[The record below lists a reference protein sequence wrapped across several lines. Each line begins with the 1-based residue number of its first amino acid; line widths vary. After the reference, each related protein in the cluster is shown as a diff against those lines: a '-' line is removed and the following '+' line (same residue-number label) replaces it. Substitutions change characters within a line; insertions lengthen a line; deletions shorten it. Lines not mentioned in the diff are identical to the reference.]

1 MTELKVIKIKASLLS
16 MIRLNSTLF
25 WLLIAIIMALSFYF
39 LRTILLPFVIGIAI
53 AYFLDPV
60 VDKLEERN
68 WNRSLATLFTLF
80 VFLALV
86 IFLVFLLV
94 PVLTNQ
100 LKNFAQFLP
109 IIKAKLQLIID
120 AIAGILNNKVDA
132 KILDIPAS
140 GLVKWSTKM
149 LSGVIDG
156 GAAIADLLS
165 LLLITPLVAF
175 YLLRDWDLIV
185 KKVYDWF
192 PIRHKDT
199 LREQLNEIDKTLA
212 AFVRGQGTVCLIL
225 ASYYAITLTVAGLEF
240 GVIIGVFA
248 GLISFIPFVGAIF
261 GGLLSIGLAYLQFEV
276 WTNIIIIAGIFMLGQ
291 ILEGYILTPK
301 FIGEAVGLHPVWVI
315 FSLLAG
321 GALFGFLGVLLALPM
336 AAIVGVLFR
345 FCIDRYKTSSYYN
358 GSSEEN

>member
-1 MTELKVIKIKASLLS
+1 
-16 MIRLNSTLF
+16 MIRVNSTLF
-25 WLLIAIIMALSFYF
+25 WLLVAIIMAFSFYF
-39 LRTILLPFVIGIAI
+39 LRTILLPFVIGIAV

-60 VDKLEERN
+60 VDKLEERK

-109 IIKAKLQLIID
+109 IVKGKLQLIID
-120 AIAGILNNKVDA
+120 AVAGILNNKVDA
-132 KILDIPAS
+132 KVLDVPAS
-140 GLVKWSTKM
+140 GLIKWSTKM
-149 LSGVIDG
+149 LGGVIDG

-165 LLLITPLVAF
+165 LFLITPLVAF

-185 KKVYDWF
+185 EKVYDWF
-192 PIRHKDT
+192 PIRHKAT
-199 LREQLNEIDKTLA
+199 LQEQLSEIDKKLA

-225 ASYYAITLTVAGLEF
+225 ASYYAITLTMTGLEF
-240 GVIIGVFA
+240 GVVIGVFA
-248 GLISFIPFVGAIF
+248 GLISFVPFVGAIF
-261 GGLLSIGLAYLQFEV
+261 GGLLSIGLAYLQFEA
-276 WTNIIIIAGIFMLGQ
+276 WTNIVIIAGIFILGQ

-345 FCIDRYKTSSYYN
+345 FCIDHYKNSSFYN

>member
-1 MTELKVIKIKASLLS
+1 

-25 WLLIAIIMALSFYF
+25 WLLVAIIMALCFYF
-39 LRTILLPFVIGIAI
+39 LRTILLPFVIGIAV

-60 VDKLEERN
+60 VDKLEERK

-109 IIKAKLQLIID
+109 IVKGKLQLIID
-120 AIAGILNNKVDA
+120 AVAGILNNKVDA
-132 KILDIPAS
+132 KVLDVPAS
-140 GLVKWSTKM
+140 GLIKWSTKM
-149 LSGVIDG
+149 LGGVIDG

-165 LLLITPLVAF
+165 LFLITPLVAF

-185 KKVYDWF
+185 EKVYDWF

-199 LREQLNEIDKTLA
+199 LQEQLNEIDKKLA

-225 ASYYAITLTVAGLEF
+225 ASYYAITLTMTGLEF
-240 GVIIGVFA
+240 GVVIGVFA
-248 GLISFIPFVGAIF
+248 GLISFVPFVGAIF
-261 GGLLSIGLAYLQFEV
+261 GGLLSIGLAYLQFEA
-276 WTNIIIIAGIFMLGQ
+276 WTNIVIIAGIFILGQ

-345 FCIDRYKTSSYYN
+345 FCIDHYKNSSYYN

>member
-1 MTELKVIKIKASLLS
+1 

-25 WLLIAIIMALSFYF
+25 WLLVAIIMALSFYF
-39 LRTILLPFVIGIAI
+39 LRTILLPFVIGIAV

-60 VDKLEERN
+60 VDKLEERK

-100 LKNFAQFLP
+100 IKNFAQFLP
-109 IIKAKLQLIID
+109 IVKDKLQLIID
-120 AIAGILNNKVDA
+120 AVAGILNNKVDA
-132 KILDIPAS
+132 KVLDVPAS
-140 GLVKWSTKM
+140 GLIKWSTKM
-149 LSGVIDG
+149 LGGVIDG

-165 LLLITPLVAF
+165 LFLITPLVAF

-185 KKVYDWF
+185 EKVYDWF

-199 LREQLNEIDKTLA
+199 LREQLNEIDKKLA

-225 ASYYAITLTVAGLEF
+225 ASYYAITLTMTGLEF
-240 GVIIGVFA
+240 GVVIGIFA
-248 GLISFIPFVGAIF
+248 GLISFVPFVGAIF
-261 GGLLSIGLAYLQFEV
+261 GGLLSIGLAYLQFEA
-276 WTNIIIIAGIFMLGQ
+276 WTNIVIIAGIFILGQ

-345 FCIDRYKTSSYYN
+345 FCIDHYKNSSYYN

>member
-1 MTELKVIKIKASLLS
+1 
-16 MIRLNSTLF
+16 MIRVNSTLF
-25 WLLIAIIMALSFYF
+25 WLLVAIIVAFSFYF
-39 LRTILLPFVIGIAI
+39 LRTILLPFVIGIAV

-60 VDKLEERN
+60 VDKLEERK

-94 PVLTNQ
+94 PVLANQ

-109 IIKAKLQLIID
+109 IVKDKLQLIID
-120 AIAGILNNKVDA
+120 AVAGILNNKVDA
-132 KILDIPAS
+132 KVLDVPAS
-140 GLVKWSTKM
+140 GLIKWSTKM
-149 LSGVIDG
+149 LGGVIDG

-165 LLLITPLVAF
+165 LFLITPLVAF

-185 KKVYDWF
+185 EKVYDWF

-199 LREQLNEIDKTLA
+199 LQEQLNEIDKKLA

-225 ASYYAITLTVAGLEF
+225 ASYYAITLTMTGLEF
-240 GVIIGVFA
+240 GVVIGVFA
-248 GLISFIPFVGAIF
+248 GLISFVPFVGAIF
-261 GGLLSIGLAYLQFEV
+261 GGLLSIGLAYLQFEA
-276 WTNIIIIAGIFMLGQ
+276 WTNIVIIAGIFILGQ

-345 FCIDRYKTSSYYN
+345 FCIDHYKNSSYYN

>member
-1 MTELKVIKIKASLLS
+1 
-16 MIRLNSTLF
+16 MIRVNSTLF
-25 WLLIAIIMALSFYF
+25 WLLVAIIMASSFYF
-39 LRTILLPFVIGIAI
+39 LRTILLPFVIGIAV

-60 VDKLEERN
+60 VDKLEERK

-94 PVLTNQ
+94 PVLANQ

-109 IIKAKLQLIID
+109 IVKDKLQLIID
-120 AIAGILNNKVDA
+120 AVAGILNNKVDA
-132 KILDIPAS
+132 KVLDVPAS
-140 GLVKWSTKM
+140 GLIKWSTKM
-149 LSGVIDG
+149 LGGVIDG

-165 LLLITPLVAF
+165 LFLITPLVAF

-185 KKVYDWF
+185 EKVYDWF

-199 LREQLNEIDKTLA
+199 LQEQLNEIDKKLA

-225 ASYYAITLTVAGLEF
+225 ASYYAITLTMTGLEF
-240 GVIIGVFA
+240 GVVIGVFA
-248 GLISFIPFVGAIF
+248 GLISFVPFVGAIF
-261 GGLLSIGLAYLQFEV
+261 GGLLSIGLAYLQFEA
-276 WTNIIIIAGIFMLGQ
+276 WTNIVIIAGIFILGQ

-345 FCIDRYKTSSYYN
+345 FCIDHYKNSSYYN

>member
-1 MTELKVIKIKASLLS
+1 
-16 MIRLNSTLF
+16 MIRVNSTLF
-25 WLLIAIIMALSFYF
+25 WLLVAIIVAFSFYF
-39 LRTILLPFVIGIAI
+39 LRTILLPFVIGIAV

-60 VDKLEERN
+60 VDKLEERK

-109 IIKAKLQLIID
+109 IVKDKLQLIID
-120 AIAGILNNKVDA
+120 AVAGILNNKVDA
-132 KILDIPAS
+132 KVLDVPAS
-140 GLVKWSTKM
+140 GIIKWSTKM
-149 LSGVIDG
+149 LGGVIDG

-165 LLLITPLVAF
+165 LFLITPLVAF

-185 KKVYDWF
+185 ERVYDWF

-199 LREQLNEIDKTLA
+199 LQEQLNEIDKKLA

-225 ASYYAITLTVAGLEF
+225 ASYYAITLTMTGLEF
-240 GVIIGVFA
+240 GVVIGVFA
-248 GLISFIPFVGAIF
+248 GLISFVPFVGAIF
-261 GGLLSIGLAYLQFEV
+261 GGLLSIGLAYLQFEA
-276 WTNIIIIAGIFMLGQ
+276 WTNIVIIAGIFILGQ

-345 FCIDRYKTSSYYN
+345 FCIDHYKNSSYYN

>member
-1 MTELKVIKIKASLLS
+1 M
-16 MIRLNSTLF
+16 F
-25 WLLIAIIMALSFYF
+25 WLLVAIIMASSFYF
-39 LRTILLPFVIGIAI
+39 LRTILLPFVIGIAV

-60 VDKLEERN
+60 VDKLEERK

-109 IIKAKLQLIID
+109 IVKGKLQLIID
-120 AIAGILNNKVDA
+120 AVAGILNNKVDA
-132 KILDIPAS
+132 KVLDVPAS
-140 GLVKWSTKM
+140 GLIKWSTKM
-149 LSGVIDG
+149 LGGVIDG

-165 LLLITPLVAF
+165 LFLITPLVAF

-185 KKVYDWF
+185 EKVYDWF

-199 LREQLNEIDKTLA
+199 LQEQLNEIDKKLA

-225 ASYYAITLTVAGLEF
+225 ASYYAITLTMTGLEF
-240 GVIIGVFA
+240 GVVIGVFA
-248 GLISFIPFVGAIF
+248 GLISFVPFVGAIF
-261 GGLLSIGLAYLQFEV
+261 GGLLSIGLAYLQFEA
-276 WTNIIIIAGIFMLGQ
+276 WTNIVIIAGIFILGQ

-345 FCIDRYKTSSYYN
+345 FCIDHYKNSSYYN

>member
-1 MTELKVIKIKASLLS
+1 
-16 MIRLNSTLF
+16 MIRVNSTLF
-25 WLLIAIIMALSFYF
+25 WLLVAIIVAFSFYF
-39 LRTILLPFVIGIAI
+39 LRTILLPFVIGIAV

-60 VDKLEERN
+60 VDKLEERK

-109 IIKAKLQLIID
+109 IVKDKLQLIID
-120 AIAGILNNKVDA
+120 AVAGILNNKVDA
-132 KILDIPAS
+132 KALDVPAS
-140 GLVKWSTKM
+140 GLIKWSTKM
-149 LSGVIDG
+149 LGGVIDG

-165 LLLITPLVAF
+165 LFLITPLVAF

-185 KKVYDWF
+185 EKVYDWF

-199 LREQLNEIDKTLA
+199 LQEQLNEIDKKLA

-225 ASYYAITLTVAGLEF
+225 ASYYAITLTMTGLEF
-240 GVIIGVFA
+240 GVVIGVFA
-248 GLISFIPFVGAIF
+248 GLISFVPFVGAIF
-261 GGLLSIGLAYLQFEV
+261 GGLLSIGLAYLQFEA
-276 WTNIIIIAGIFMLGQ
+276 WTNIVIIAGIFILGQ

-345 FCIDRYKTSSYYN
+345 FCIDHYKNSSYYN

>member
-1 MTELKVIKIKASLLS
+1 
-16 MIRLNSTLF
+16 MIRVNSTLF
-25 WLLIAIIMALSFYF
+25 WLLVAIIVAFSFYF
-39 LRTILLPFVIGIAI
+39 LRTILLPFVIGIAV

-60 VDKLEERN
+60 VDKLEERK

-109 IIKAKLQLIID
+109 IVKDKLQLIID
-120 AIAGILNNKVDA
+120 AVAGILNNKVDA
-132 KILDIPAS
+132 KVLDVPAS
-140 GLVKWSTKM
+140 GLIKWATKM
-149 LSGVIDG
+149 LGGVIDG

-165 LLLITPLVAF
+165 LFLITPLVAF

-185 KKVYDWF
+185 EKVYDWF

-199 LREQLNEIDKTLA
+199 LREQLNEIDKKLA

-225 ASYYAITLTVAGLEF
+225 ASYYAITLTMTGLEF
-240 GVIIGVFA
+240 GVVIGVFA
-248 GLISFIPFVGAIF
+248 GLISFVPFVGAIF
-261 GGLLSIGLAYLQFEV
+261 GGLLSIGLAYLQFEA
-276 WTNIIIIAGIFMLGQ
+276 WTNIVIIAGIFILGQ

-345 FCIDRYKTSSYYN
+345 FCIDHYKNSSYYN

>member
-1 MTELKVIKIKASLLS
+1 
-16 MIRLNSTLF
+16 MIRVNSTLF
-25 WLLIAIIMALSFYF
+25 WLLVAIIMASSFYF
-39 LRTILLPFVIGIAI
+39 LRTILLPFVIGIAV

-60 VDKLEERN
+60 VDKLEERK

-109 IIKAKLQLIID
+109 IVKGKLQLIID
-120 AIAGILNNKVDA
+120 AVAGILNNKVDA
-132 KILDIPAS
+132 KVLDVPAS
-140 GLVKWSTKM
+140 GLIKWSTKM
-149 LSGVIDG
+149 LGGVIDG

-165 LLLITPLVAF
+165 LFLITPLVAF

-185 KKVYDWF
+185 EKVYDWF

-199 LREQLNEIDKTLA
+199 LQEQLNEIDKKLA

-225 ASYYAITLTVAGLEF
+225 ASYYAITLTMTGLEF
-240 GVIIGVFA
+240 GVVIGVFA
-248 GLISFIPFVGAIF
+248 GLISFVPFVGAIV
-261 GGLLSIGLAYLQFEV
+261 GGLLSIGLAYLQFEA
-276 WTNIIIIAGIFMLGQ
+276 WTNIVIIAGIFILGQ

-345 FCIDRYKTSSYYN
+345 FCIDHYKNSSYYN

>member
-1 MTELKVIKIKASLLS
+1 
-16 MIRLNSTLF
+16 MIRVNSTLF
-25 WLLIAIIMALSFYF
+25 WLLVAIIMASSFYF
-39 LRTILLPFVIGIAI
+39 LRTILLPFVIGIAV

-60 VDKLEERN
+60 VDKLEERK

-94 PVLTNQ
+94 PVLANQ

-109 IIKAKLQLIID
+109 IVKDKLQLIID
-120 AIAGILNNKVDA
+120 AVAGILNNKVDA
-132 KILDIPAS
+132 KVLDVPAS
-140 GLVKWSTKM
+140 GLIKWSTKM
-149 LSGVIDG
+149 LGGVIDG

-165 LLLITPLVAF
+165 LFLITPLVAF

-185 KKVYDWF
+185 EKVYDWF

-199 LREQLNEIDKTLA
+199 LQEQLNEIDKKLA

-225 ASYYAITLTVAGLEF
+225 ASYYAITLTMTGLEF
-240 GVIIGVFA
+240 GVVIGVFA
-248 GLISFIPFVGAIF
+248 GLISFVPFVGAIV
-261 GGLLSIGLAYLQFEV
+261 GGLLSIGLAYLQFEA
-276 WTNIIIIAGIFMLGQ
+276 WTNIVIIAGIFILGQ

-345 FCIDRYKTSSYYN
+345 FCIDHYKNSSFYN

>member
-1 MTELKVIKIKASLLS
+1 
-16 MIRLNSTLF
+16 MIRVNSTLF
-25 WLLIAIIMALSFYF
+25 WLLVAIIVAFSFYF
-39 LRTILLPFVIGIAI
+39 LRTILLPFVIGIAV

-60 VDKLEERN
+60 VDKLEERK

-109 IIKAKLQLIID
+109 IVKDKLQLIID
-120 AIAGILNNKVDA
+120 AVAGILNNKVDA
-132 KILDIPAS
+132 KVLDVPAS
-140 GLVKWSTKM
+140 GLIKWSTKM
-149 LSGVIDG
+149 LGGVIDG

-165 LLLITPLVAF
+165 LFLITPLVAF

-185 KKVYDWF
+185 EKVYDWF

-199 LREQLNEIDKTLA
+199 LQEQLNEIDKKLA

-225 ASYYAITLTVAGLEF
+225 ASYYAITLTMTGLEF
-240 GVIIGVFA
+240 GVVIGVFA
-248 GLISFIPFVGAIF
+248 GLISFVPFVGAIF
-261 GGLLSIGLAYLQFEV
+261 GGLFSVGLAYLQFEA
-276 WTNIIIIAGIFMLGQ
+276 WTNIVIIAGIFILGQ

-345 FCIDRYKTSSYYN
+345 FCIDHYKNSSFYN

>member
-1 MTELKVIKIKASLLS
+1 
-16 MIRLNSTLF
+16 MIRVNSTLF
-25 WLLIAIIMALSFYF
+25 WLLVAIIVAFSFYF
-39 LRTILLPFVIGIAI
+39 LRTILLPFVIGIAV

-60 VDKLEERN
+60 VDKLEERK

-109 IIKAKLQLIID
+109 IVKDKLQLIID
-120 AIAGILNNKVDA
+120 AVAGILNNKVDA
-132 KILDIPAS
+132 KVLDVPAS
-140 GLVKWSTKM
+140 GLIKWSTKM
-149 LSGVIDG
+149 LGGVIDG

-165 LLLITPLVAF
+165 LFLITPLVAF

-185 KKVYDWF
+185 EKVYDWF

-199 LREQLNEIDKTLA
+199 LQEQLNEIDKKLA

-225 ASYYAITLTVAGLEF
+225 ASYYAITLTMTGLEF
-240 GVIIGVFA
+240 GVVIGVFA
-248 GLISFIPFVGAIF
+248 GLISFVPFVGAIF
-261 GGLLSIGLAYLQFEV
+261 GGLLSIGLAYLQFEA
-276 WTNIIIIAGIFMLGQ
+276 WTNIVIIAGIFILGQ

-345 FCIDRYKTSSYYN
+345 FCIDHYKNSSYYN

>member
-1 MTELKVIKIKASLLS
+1 
-16 MIRLNSTLF
+16 MIRVNSTLF
-25 WLLIAIIMALSFYF
+25 WLLVAIIVAFSFYF
-39 LRTILLPFVIGIAI
+39 LRTILLPFVIGIAV

-60 VDKLEERN
+60 VDKLEERK

-109 IIKAKLQLIID
+109 IVKDKLQLIID
-120 AIAGILNNKVDA
+120 AVAGILNNKVDA
-132 KILDIPAS
+132 KVLDVPAS
-140 GLVKWSTKM
+140 GLIKWSTKM
-149 LSGVIDG
+149 LGGVIDG

-165 LLLITPLVAF
+165 LFLITPLVAF

-185 KKVYDWF
+185 EKVYDWF

-199 LREQLNEIDKTLA
+199 LQEQLNEIDKKLA

-225 ASYYAITLTVAGLEF
+225 ASYYAITLTMTGLEF
-240 GVIIGVFA
+240 GVVIGVFA

-261 GGLLSIGLAYLQFEV
+261 GGLLSIGLAYLQFEA
-276 WTNIIIIAGIFMLGQ
+276 WTNIVIIAGIFILGQ

-345 FCIDRYKTSSYYN
+345 FCIDHYKNSSFYN

>member
-1 MTELKVIKIKASLLS
+1 

-25 WLLIAIIMALSFYF
+25 WLLVATIMALSFYF
-39 LRTILLPFVIGIAI
+39 LRAILLPFVIGIAV

-60 VDKLEERN
+60 VDKLEERK

-100 LKNFAQFLP
+100 IKNFAQFLP
-109 IIKAKLQLIID
+109 IVKDKLQLIID
-120 AIAGILNNKVDA
+120 AVAGILNNKVDA
-132 KILDIPAS
+132 KVLDVPAS
-140 GLVKWSTKM
+140 GLIKWSTKM
-149 LSGVIDG
+149 LGGVIDG

-165 LLLITPLVAF
+165 LFLITPLVAF

-185 KKVYDWF
+185 EKVYDWF

-199 LREQLNEIDKTLA
+199 LQEQLNEIDKKLA

-225 ASYYAITLTVAGLEF
+225 ASYYAITLTMTGLEF
-240 GVIIGVFA
+240 GVVIGVFA
-248 GLISFIPFVGAIF
+248 GLISFVPFIGAIF
-261 GGLLSIGLAYLQFEV
+261 GGLLSIGLAYLQFEA
-276 WTNIIIIAGIFMLGQ
+276 WTNIVIIAGIFILGQ

-345 FCIDRYKTSSYYN
+345 FCIDHYKNSSYYN

>member
-1 MTELKVIKIKASLLS
+1 
-16 MIRLNSTLF
+16 MIRVNSTLF
-25 WLLIAIIMALSFYF
+25 WLLVAIIVAFSFYF
-39 LRTILLPFVIGIAI
+39 LRTILLPFVIGIAV

-60 VDKLEERN
+60 VDKLEERK

-109 IIKAKLQLIID
+109 IVKGKLQLIID
-120 AIAGILNNKVDA
+120 AVAGILNNKVDA
-132 KILDIPAS
+132 KVLDVPAS
-140 GLVKWSTKM
+140 GLIKWSTKM
-149 LSGVIDG
+149 LGGVIDG

-165 LLLITPLVAF
+165 LFLITPLVAF

-185 KKVYDWF
+185 EKVYDWF

-199 LREQLNEIDKTLA
+199 LQEQLNEIDKKLA

-225 ASYYAITLTVAGLEF
+225 ASYYAITLTMTGLEF
-240 GVIIGVFA
+240 GVVIGVFA
-248 GLISFIPFVGAIF
+248 GLISFVPFVGAIF
-261 GGLLSIGLAYLQFEV
+261 GGLLSIGLAYLQFEA
-276 WTNIIIIAGIFMLGQ
+276 WTNIVIIAGIFILGQ

-345 FCIDRYKTSSYYN
+345 FCIDHYKNSSYYN

>member
-1 MTELKVIKIKASLLS
+1 
-16 MIRLNSTLF
+16 MIRVNSTLF
-25 WLLIAIIMALSFYF
+25 WLLVAIIMASSFYF
-39 LRTILLPFVIGIAI
+39 LRTILLPFVIGIAV

-60 VDKLEERN
+60 VDKLEERK

-94 PVLTNQ
+94 PVLANQ

-109 IIKAKLQLIID
+109 IVKDKLQLIID
-120 AIAGILNNKVDA
+120 AVAGILNNKVDA
-132 KILDIPAS
+132 KVLDVPAS
-140 GLVKWSTKM
+140 GLIKWSTKM
-149 LSGVIDG
+149 LGGVIDG

-165 LLLITPLVAF
+165 LFLITPLVAF

-185 KKVYDWF
+185 EKVYDWF

-199 LREQLNEIDKTLA
+199 LQEQLNEIDKKLA

-225 ASYYAITLTVAGLEF
+225 ASYYAITLTMTGLEF
-240 GVIIGVFA
+240 GVVIGVFA
-248 GLISFIPFVGAIF
+248 GLISFVPFVGAIV
-261 GGLLSIGLAYLQFEV
+261 GGLLSIGLAYLQFEA
-276 WTNIIIIAGIFMLGQ
+276 WTNIVIIAGIFILGQ

-345 FCIDRYKTSSYYN
+345 FCIDHYKNSSYYN

>member
-1 MTELKVIKIKASLLS
+1 

-25 WLLIAIIMALSFYF
+25 WLLVAIIMALSFYF
-39 LRTILLPFVIGIAI
+39 LRTILLPFVIGIAV

-60 VDKLEERN
+60 VDKLEERK

-100 LKNFAQFLP
+100 IKNFAQFLP
-109 IIKAKLQLIID
+109 IVKDKLQLIID
-120 AIAGILNNKVDA
+120 AVAGILNNKVDA
-132 KILDIPAS
+132 KVLDVPTS
-140 GLVKWSTKM
+140 GLIKWSTKM
-149 LSGVIDG
+149 LGGVIDG

-165 LLLITPLVAF
+165 LFLITPLVAF

-185 KKVYDWF
+185 EKVYDWF

-199 LREQLNEIDKTLA
+199 LQEQLNEIDKKLA

-225 ASYYAITLTVAGLEF
+225 ASYYAITLTMTGLEF
-240 GVIIGVFA
+240 GVVIGVFA
-248 GLISFIPFVGAIF
+248 GLISFVPFVGAIF
-261 GGLLSIGLAYLQFEV
+261 GGLLSIGLAYLQFEA
-276 WTNIIIIAGIFMLGQ
+276 WTNIVIIAGIFILGQ

-345 FCIDRYKTSSYYN
+345 FCIDHYKNSSYYN

>member
-1 MTELKVIKIKASLLS
+1 
-16 MIRLNSTLF
+16 MIRVNSILF
-25 WLLIAIIMALSFYF
+25 WLLVAIIVAFSFYF
-39 LRTILLPFVIGIAI
+39 LRTILLPFVIGIAV

-60 VDKLEERN
+60 VDKLEERK

-109 IIKAKLQLIID
+109 IVKDKLQLIID
-120 AIAGILNNKVDA
+120 AVAGILNNKVDA
-132 KILDIPAS
+132 KALDVPAS
-140 GLVKWSTKM
+140 GLIKWSTKM
-149 LSGVIDG
+149 LGGVIDG

-165 LLLITPLVAF
+165 LFLITPLVAF

-185 KKVYDWF
+185 EKVYDWF

-199 LREQLNEIDKTLA
+199 LQEQLNEIDKKLA

-225 ASYYAITLTVAGLEF
+225 ASYYAITLTMTGLEF
-240 GVIIGVFA
+240 GVVIGVFA
-248 GLISFIPFVGAIF
+248 GLISFVPFVGAIF
-261 GGLLSIGLAYLQFEV
+261 GGLLSVGLAYLQFEA
-276 WTNIIIIAGIFMLGQ
+276 WTNIVIIAGIFILGQ

-345 FCIDRYKTSSYYN
+345 FCIDHYKNSSYYN

>member
-1 MTELKVIKIKASLLS
+1 
-16 MIRLNSTLF
+16 MIRVNSTLF
-25 WLLIAIIMALSFYF
+25 WLLVAIIVAFSFYF
-39 LRTILLPFVIGIAI
+39 LRTILLPFVIGIAV

-60 VDKLEERN
+60 VDRLEERK

-109 IIKAKLQLIID
+109 IVKDKLQLIID
-120 AIAGILNNKVDA
+120 AVAGILNNKVDA
-132 KILDIPAS
+132 KVLDVPAS
-140 GLVKWSTKM
+140 GLIKWSTKM
-149 LSGVIDG
+149 LGGVIDG

-165 LLLITPLVAF
+165 LFLITPLVAF

-185 KKVYDWF
+185 EKVYDWF

-199 LREQLNEIDKTLA
+199 LREQLNEIDKKLA

-225 ASYYAITLTVAGLEF
+225 ASYYAITLTMTGLEF
-240 GVIIGVFA
+240 GVVIGVFA
-248 GLISFIPFVGAIF
+248 GLISFVPFVGAIF
-261 GGLLSIGLAYLQFEV
+261 GGLLSIGLAYLQFEA
-276 WTNIIIIAGIFMLGQ
+276 WTNIVIIAGIFMLGQ

-336 AAIVGVLFR
+336 AAIVGVIFR
-345 FCIDRYKTSSYYN
+345 FCIDRYKNSSYYN
-358 GSSEEN
+358 GNSEEN

>member
-1 MTELKVIKIKASLLS
+1 
-16 MIRLNSTLF
+16 MIRVNSTLF
-25 WLLIAIIMALSFYF
+25 WLLVAIIMASSFYF

-60 VDKLEERN
+60 VDKLEERK

-109 IIKAKLQLIID
+109 IVKDKLQLIID
-120 AIAGILNNKVDA
+120 AVAGILNNKVDA
-132 KILDIPAS
+132 KVLDVPAS
-140 GLVKWSTKM
+140 GLIKWSTKM
-149 LSGVIDG
+149 LGGVIDG

-165 LLLITPLVAF
+165 LFLITPLVAF

-185 KKVYDWF
+185 EKVYDWF

-199 LREQLNEIDKTLA
+199 LQEQLNEIDKKLA

-225 ASYYAITLTVAGLEF
+225 ASYYAITLTMTGLEF
-240 GVIIGVFA
+240 GVVIGVFA
-248 GLISFIPFVGAIF
+248 GLISFVPFVGAIF
-261 GGLLSIGLAYLQFEV
+261 GGLLSIGLAYLQFEA
-276 WTNIIIIAGIFMLGQ
+276 WTNIVIIAGIFILGQ

-345 FCIDRYKTSSYYN
+345 FCIDHYKNSSYYN

>member
-1 MTELKVIKIKASLLS
+1 M
-16 MIRLNSTLF
+16 
-25 WLLIAIIMALSFYF
+25 
-39 LRTILLPFVIGIAI
+39 LPFVIGIAV

-60 VDKLEERN
+60 VDKLEERK

-109 IIKAKLQLIID
+109 IVKDKLQLIID
-120 AIAGILNNKVDA
+120 AVAGILNNKVDA
-132 KILDIPAS
+132 KVLDVPAS
-140 GLVKWSTKM
+140 GLIKWSTKM
-149 LSGVIDG
+149 LGGVIDG

-165 LLLITPLVAF
+165 LFLITPLVAF

-185 KKVYDWF
+185 EKVYDWF

-199 LREQLNEIDKTLA
+199 LQEQLNEIDKKLA

-225 ASYYAITLTVAGLEF
+225 ASYYAITLTMTGLEF
-240 GVIIGVFA
+240 GVVIGVFA
-248 GLISFIPFVGAIF
+248 GLISFVPFVGAIF
-261 GGLLSIGLAYLQFEV
+261 GGLLSIGLAYLQFEA
-276 WTNIIIIAGIFMLGQ
+276 WTNIVIIAGIFILGQ

-345 FCIDRYKTSSYYN
+345 FCIDHYKNSSYYN

>member
-1 MTELKVIKIKASLLS
+1 
-16 MIRLNSTLF
+16 MIRVNSTLF
-25 WLLIAIIMALSFYF
+25 WLLVAIIVAFSFYF
-39 LRTILLPFVIGIAI
+39 LRTILLPFVIGIAV

-60 VDKLEERN
+60 VDKLEERK

-109 IIKAKLQLIID
+109 IVKGKLQLIID
-120 AIAGILNNKVDA
+120 AVAGILNNKVDA
-132 KILDIPAS
+132 KVLDVPAS
-140 GLVKWSTKM
+140 GLIKWSTKM
-149 LSGVIDG
+149 LGGVIDG

-165 LLLITPLVAF
+165 LFLITPLVAF

-185 KKVYDWF
+185 EKVYDWF

-199 LREQLNEIDKTLA
+199 LQGQLNEIDKKLA

-225 ASYYAITLTVAGLEF
+225 TSYYAITLTMTGLEF
-240 GVIIGVFA
+240 GVVIGVFA
-248 GLISFIPFVGAIF
+248 GLISFVPFIGAIF
-261 GGLLSIGLAYLQFEV
+261 GGLLSIGLAYLQFEA
-276 WTNIIIIAGIFMLGQ
+276 WTNIVIIAGIFILGQ

-345 FCIDRYKTSSYYN
+345 FCIDHYKNSSYYN

>member
-1 MTELKVIKIKASLLS
+1 M
-16 MIRLNSTLF
+16 
-25 WLLIAIIMALSFYF
+25 
-39 LRTILLPFVIGIAI
+39 
-53 AYFLDPV
+53 
-60 VDKLEERN
+60 DKLEERK

-100 LKNFAQFLP
+100 IKNFAQFLP
-109 IIKAKLQLIID
+109 IVKDKLQLIID
-120 AIAGILNNKVDA
+120 AVAGILNNKVDA
-132 KILDIPAS
+132 KVLDVPAS
-140 GLVKWSTKM
+140 GLIKWSTKM
-149 LSGVIDG
+149 LGGVIDG

-165 LLLITPLVAF
+165 LFLITPLVAF

-185 KKVYDWF
+185 EKVYDWF

-199 LREQLNEIDKTLA
+199 LQEQLNEIDKKLA

-225 ASYYAITLTVAGLEF
+225 ASYYAITLTMTGLEF
-240 GVIIGVFA
+240 GVVIGVFA
-248 GLISFIPFVGAIF
+248 GLISFVPFVGAIF
-261 GGLLSIGLAYLQFEV
+261 GGLLSIGLAYLQFEA
-276 WTNIIIIAGIFMLGQ
+276 WTNIVIIAGIFILGQ

-345 FCIDRYKTSSYYN
+345 FCIDHYKNSSYYN

>member
-1 MTELKVIKIKASLLS
+1 MLRV
-16 MIRLNSTLF
+16 NSTLF
-25 WLLIAIIMALSFYF
+25 WLLVAIIVAFSFYF
-39 LRTILLPFVIGIAI
+39 LRTILLPFVIGIAV

-60 VDKLEERN
+60 VDKLEERK

-109 IIKAKLQLIID
+109 IVKDKLQLIID
-120 AIAGILNNKVDA
+120 AVAGILNNKVDA
-132 KILDIPAS
+132 KALDVPAS
-140 GLVKWSTKM
+140 GLIKWSTKM
-149 LSGVIDG
+149 LGGVIDG

-165 LLLITPLVAF
+165 LFLITPLVAF

-185 KKVYDWF
+185 EKVYDWF

-199 LREQLNEIDKTLA
+199 LQEQLNEIDKKLA

-225 ASYYAITLTVAGLEF
+225 ASYYAITLTMTGLEF
-240 GVIIGVFA
+240 GVVIGVFA
-248 GLISFIPFVGAIF
+248 GLISFVPFVGAIF
-261 GGLLSIGLAYLQFEV
+261 GGLLSVGLAYLQFEA
-276 WTNIIIIAGIFMLGQ
+276 WTNIVIIAGIFILGQ

-345 FCIDRYKTSSYYN
+345 FCIDHYKNSSYYN

>member
-1 MTELKVIKIKASLLS
+1 MAS
-16 MIRLNSTLF
+16 
-25 WLLIAIIMALSFYF
+25 SFYF
-39 LRTILLPFVIGIAI
+39 LRTILLPFVIGIAV

-60 VDKLEERN
+60 VDKLEERK

-109 IIKAKLQLIID
+109 IVKGKLQLIID
-120 AIAGILNNKVDA
+120 AVAGILNNKVDA
-132 KILDIPAS
+132 KVLDVPAS
-140 GLVKWSTKM
+140 GLIKWSTKM
-149 LSGVIDG
+149 LGGVIDG

-165 LLLITPLVAF
+165 LFLITPLVAF

-185 KKVYDWF
+185 EKVYDWF

-199 LREQLNEIDKTLA
+199 LQEQLNEIDKKLA

-225 ASYYAITLTVAGLEF
+225 ASYYAITLTMTGLEF
-240 GVIIGVFA
+240 GVVIGVFA
-248 GLISFIPFVGAIF
+248 GLISFVPFVGAIF
-261 GGLLSIGLAYLQFEV
+261 GGLLSIGLAYLQFEA
-276 WTNIIIIAGIFMLGQ
+276 WTNIVIIAGIFILGQ

-345 FCIDRYKTSSYYN
+345 FCIDHYKNSSYYN

>member
-1 MTELKVIKIKASLLS
+1 
-16 MIRLNSTLF
+16 MIRVNSTLF
-25 WLLIAIIMALSFYF
+25 WLLVAIIMAFSFYF
-39 LRTILLPFVIGIAI
+39 LRTILLPFVIGIAV

-60 VDKLEERN
+60 VDKLEERK

-109 IIKAKLQLIID
+109 IVKDKLQLIID
-120 AIAGILNNKVDA
+120 AVAGILNNKVDA
-132 KILDIPAS
+132 KVLDVPAS
-140 GLVKWSTKM
+140 GLIKWSTKM
-149 LSGVIDG
+149 LGGVIDG

-165 LLLITPLVAF
+165 LFLITPLVAF

-185 KKVYDWF
+185 EKVYDWF

-199 LREQLNEIDKTLA
+199 LQEQLNEIDKKLA

-225 ASYYAITLTVAGLEF
+225 ASYYAITLTMTGLEF
-240 GVIIGVFA
+240 GVVIGVFA
-248 GLISFIPFVGAIF
+248 GLISFVPFVGAIF
-261 GGLLSIGLAYLQFEV
+261 GGLLSIGLAYLQFEA
-276 WTNIIIIAGIFMLGQ
+276 WTNIIIIAGIFILGQ

-345 FCIDRYKTSSYYN
+345 FCIDHYKNSSYYN

>member
-1 MTELKVIKIKASLLS
+1 
-16 MIRLNSTLF
+16 MIRVNSTLF
-25 WLLIAIIMALSFYF
+25 WLLVAIIMAFSFYF
-39 LRTILLPFVIGIAI
+39 LRTILLPFVIGIAV

-60 VDKLEERN
+60 VDKLEERK

-109 IIKAKLQLIID
+109 IVKDKLQLIID
-120 AIAGILNNKVDA
+120 AVAGILNNKVDA
-132 KILDIPAS
+132 KVLDVPAS

-149 LSGVIDG
+149 LGGVIDG

-165 LLLITPLVAF
+165 LFLITPLVAF

-185 KKVYDWF
+185 EKVYDWF

-199 LREQLNEIDKTLA
+199 LQEQLNEIDKKLA

-225 ASYYAITLTVAGLEF
+225 ASYYAITLTMTGLEF
-240 GVIIGVFA
+240 GVVIGVFA
-248 GLISFIPFVGAIF
+248 GLISFVPFVGAIF
-261 GGLLSIGLAYLQFEV
+261 GGLLSIGLAYLQFEA
-276 WTNIIIIAGIFMLGQ
+276 WTNIVIIAGIFILGQ

-345 FCIDRYKTSSYYN
+345 FCIDHYKNSSYYN

>member
-1 MTELKVIKIKASLLS
+1 
-16 MIRLNSTLF
+16 MIRVNSTLF
-25 WLLIAIIMALSFYF
+25 WLLVAIIVAFSFYF
-39 LRTILLPFVIGIAI
+39 LRTILLPFVIGIAV

-60 VDKLEERN
+60 VDKLEERK

-109 IIKAKLQLIID
+109 IVKDKLQLIID
-120 AIAGILNNKVDA
+120 AVAGILNNKVDA
-132 KILDIPAS
+132 KVLDVPAS
-140 GLVKWSTKM
+140 GLIKWSTKM
-149 LSGVIDG
+149 LGGVIDG

-165 LLLITPLVAF
+165 LFLITPLVAF

-185 KKVYDWF
+185 EKVYDWF

-199 LREQLNEIDKTLA
+199 LQEQLNEIDKKLA

-225 ASYYAITLTVAGLEF
+225 ASYYAITLTMTGLEF
-240 GVIIGVFA
+240 GVVIGIFA
-248 GLISFIPFVGAIF
+248 GLISFVPFVGAIF
-261 GGLLSIGLAYLQFEV
+261 GGLLSIGLAYLQFEA
-276 WTNIIIIAGIFMLGQ
+276 WTNIVIIAGIFILGQ

-345 FCIDRYKTSSYYN
+345 FCIDHYKNSSYYN

>member
-1 MTELKVIKIKASLLS
+1 
-16 MIRLNSTLF
+16 MIRVNSTLF
-25 WLLIAIIMALSFYF
+25 WLLVAIIMASSFYF
-39 LRTILLPFVIGIAI
+39 LRTILIPFVIGIAV

-60 VDKLEERN
+60 VDKLEERK

-109 IIKAKLQLIID
+109 IVKGKLQLIID
-120 AIAGILNNKVDA
+120 AVAGILNNKVDA
-132 KILDIPAS
+132 KVLDVPAS
-140 GLVKWSTKM
+140 GLIKWSTKM
-149 LSGVIDG
+149 LGGVIDG

-165 LLLITPLVAF
+165 LFLITPLVAF

-185 KKVYDWF
+185 EKVYDWF

-199 LREQLNEIDKTLA
+199 LQEQLNEIDKKLA

-225 ASYYAITLTVAGLEF
+225 ASYYAITLTMTGLEF
-240 GVIIGVFA
+240 GVVIGVFA
-248 GLISFIPFVGAIF
+248 GLISFVPFVGAIF
-261 GGLLSIGLAYLQFEV
+261 GGLLSIGLAYLQFEA
-276 WTNIIIIAGIFMLGQ
+276 WTNIVIIAGIFILGQ

-345 FCIDRYKTSSYYN
+345 FCIDHYKNSSYYN

>member
-1 MTELKVIKIKASLLS
+1 

-25 WLLIAIIMALSFYF
+25 WLLVAIIMALSFYF
-39 LRTILLPFVIGIAI
+39 LRTILLPFVIGIAV

-60 VDKLEERN
+60 VDKLEERK

-109 IIKAKLQLIID
+109 IVKDKLQLIID
-120 AIAGILNNKVDA
+120 AVAGILNNKVDA
-132 KILDIPAS
+132 KVLDVPAS
-140 GLVKWSTKM
+140 GLIKWSTKM
-149 LSGVIDG
+149 LGGVIDG

-165 LLLITPLVAF
+165 LFLITPLVAF

-185 KKVYDWF
+185 EKVYDWF

-199 LREQLNEIDKTLA
+199 LQEQLNEIDKKLA

-225 ASYYAITLTVAGLEF
+225 ASYYAITLTMAGLEF
-240 GVIIGVFA
+240 GAVIGVFA
-248 GLISFIPFVGAIF
+248 GLISFVPFVGAIF
-261 GGLLSIGLAYLQFEV
+261 GGLLSIGLAYLQFEA
-276 WTNIIIIAGIFMLGQ
+276 WTNIVIIAGIFILGQ

-345 FCIDRYKTSSYYN
+345 FCIDHYKNSSYYI

>member
-1 MTELKVIKIKASLLS
+1 

-25 WLLIAIIMALSFYF
+25 WLLVAIIMALSFYF
-39 LRTILLPFVIGIAI
+39 LRTILLPFVIGIAV

-60 VDKLEERN
+60 VDKLEERK

-100 LKNFAQFLP
+100 IKNFAQFLP
-109 IIKAKLQLIID
+109 IVKDKLQLIID
-120 AIAGILNNKVDA
+120 AVAGILNNKVDA
-132 KILDIPAS
+132 KVLDVPAS

-149 LSGVIDG
+149 LGGVIDG

-185 KKVYDWF
+185 EKVYDWF

-199 LREQLNEIDKTLA
+199 LQEQLNEIDKKLA

-225 ASYYAITLTVAGLEF
+225 ASYYAITLTMAGLEF
-240 GVIIGVFA
+240 GVVIGVFA
-248 GLISFIPFVGAIF
+248 GLISFVPFVGAIF
-261 GGLLSIGLAYLQFEV
+261 GGLLSIGLAYLQFEA
-276 WTNIIIIAGIFMLGQ
+276 WTNIVIIAGIFILGQ

-345 FCIDRYKTSSYYN
+345 FCIDHYKNSSYYN

>member
-1 MTELKVIKIKASLLS
+1 

-25 WLLIAIIMALSFYF
+25 WLLVAIIMALSFYF
-39 LRTILLPFVIGIAI
+39 LRTILLPFVIGIAV

-60 VDKLEERN
+60 VDKLEERK

-109 IIKAKLQLIID
+109 IVKDKLQLIID
-120 AIAGILNNKVDA
+120 AVAGILNNKVDA
-132 KILDIPAS
+132 KVLDVPAS

-149 LSGVIDG
+149 LGGVIDG

-185 KKVYDWF
+185 EKVYDWF

-199 LREQLNEIDKTLA
+199 LQEQLNEIDKKLA

-225 ASYYAITLTVAGLEF
+225 ASYYAITLTMTGLEF
-240 GVIIGVFA
+240 GVVIGVFA
-248 GLISFIPFVGAIF
+248 GLISFVPFVGAIF
-261 GGLLSIGLAYLQFEV
+261 GGLLSIGLAYLQFEA
-276 WTNIIIIAGIFMLGQ
+276 WTNIVIIAGIFMLGQ

-345 FCIDRYKTSSYYN
+345 FCIDHYKNSSYYN

>member
-1 MTELKVIKIKASLLS
+1 

-25 WLLIAIIMALSFYF
+25 WLIVAIIIALSFIF
-39 LRTILLPFVIGIAI
+39 LRTILLPFVIGIAV

-60 VDKLEERN
+60 VDKLEERK

-80 VFLALV
+80 VFLAFV

-109 IIKAKLQLIID
+109 IVKDKLQLIID
-120 AIAGILNNKVDA
+120 AVAGILNNKVDA
-132 KILDIPAS
+132 KVLDVPAS

-149 LSGVIDG
+149 LGGVIDG

-165 LLLITPLVAF
+165 LFLITPLVAF

-185 KKVYDWF
+185 EKVYDWF

-199 LREQLNEIDKTLA
+199 LREQLNEIDKKLA

-225 ASYYAITLTVAGLEF
+225 AAYYAITLTMTGLEF
-240 GVIIGVFA
+240 GVVIGVFA
-248 GLISFIPFVGAIF
+248 GLISFVPFVGAIF
-261 GGLLSIGLAYLQFEV
+261 GGLLSIGLAYLQFEA
-276 WTNIIIIAGIFMLGQ
+276 WTNIIIIAGIFILGQ

-345 FCIDRYKTSSYYN
+345 FCIDHYKNSSYYN

>member
-1 MTELKVIKIKASLLS
+1 
-16 MIRLNSTLF
+16 MIRVNSTLF
-25 WLLIAIIMALSFYF
+25 WLLVAIIVAFSFYF
-39 LRTILLPFVIGIAI
+39 LRTILLPFVIGIAV

-60 VDKLEERN
+60 VDKLEERK

-109 IIKAKLQLIID
+109 IVKDKLQLIID
-120 AIAGILNNKVDA
+120 AVAGILNNKVDA
-132 KILDIPAS
+132 KVLDVPAS
-140 GLVKWSTKM
+140 GLIKWSTKM
-149 LSGVIDG
+149 LGGVIDG

-165 LLLITPLVAF
+165 LFLITPLVAF

-185 KKVYDWF
+185 EKVYDWF

-199 LREQLNEIDKTLA
+199 LQEQLNEIDKKLA

-225 ASYYAITLTVAGLEF
+225 ASYYAITLTMTGLEF
-240 GVIIGVFA
+240 GVVIGVFA
-248 GLISFIPFVGAIF
+248 GLVSFVPFVGAIF
-261 GGLLSIGLAYLQFEV
+261 GGLLSIGLAYLQFEA
-276 WTNIIIIAGIFMLGQ
+276 WTNIVIIAGIFILGQ

-345 FCIDRYKTSSYYN
+345 FCIDHYKNSSYYN